1 MNRLRYRL
9 NLDPESACS
18 TESASSETAEAFPES
33 FDIFSTIENKII
45 PSGQS
50 LYDVLLNLINEFDS
64 SGAAEIFRLLL
75 ERRSA
80 IPVFNP
86 LSKKHHLN
94 LLSHIALPGIGSI
107 GEDKTLMRFAV
118 VSCRKRNESQ
128 TSEILKSLFNIDSIH
143 CYDFKKD
150 NITSVGLTA
159 EIGCGCLLIE
169 NSGVR
174 KAQNVLVTHVVGDFT
189 PLWPF
194 ILQFADH
201 LLIEDATSEEDGF
214 YRSFMKKS
222 QQMSTEIIKA
232 DTKLGKIPYVCI
244 WKPSLGASRWNMKN
258 PTEELTFRHLQ
269 IEGQLDKT
277 VGTMKAL
284 VASALNDE
292 KRKSHSTPERLS
304 LCQIPILEGYS
315 SLLPEKL
322 FKMESNITESI
333 PNFNNV
339 KKEEFLLQKNYR
351 EQAKHE
357 EAKCEYR
364 LDKERVLIENDA
376 IRRCQEQ
383 RRVDARQIQFHPLL
397 RTMLDLLKVEDSCSR
412 VLSLRML
419 EKVLSDRNE
428 RELHPKQMEICNLY
442 EQSTAMR
449 KGDQVD
455 ALKEKLKEARIDFNE
470 SVVNIEHLWRELS
483 HLYTSTAPW
492 NRSPIIWK
500 IPRFAAQHLVDG
512 FSIELL
518 DGDSNLIHLEWM
530 TEVLHELGSLIDK
543 KNRERIFVLSVM
555 GVQSSGKS
563 TLLNTMFGVQLRTS
577 VGQCTRGVNMQL
589 LKVEGRQEYDYI
601 LLLDTEGTR
610 SPEYHGLPG
619 SEKRD
624 NQMATLSILLA
635 DATIIVTPGENDAAI
650 KEILPIVLMA
660 YQVYL
665 SSF

>member
-1 MNRLRYRL
+1 M
-9 NLDPESACS
+9 
-18 TESASSETAEAFPES
+18 
-33 FDIFSTIENKII
+33 
-45 PSGQS
+45 
-50 LYDVLLNLINEFDS
+50 
-64 SGAAEIFRLLL
+64 
-75 ERRSA
+75 
-80 IPVFNP
+80 
-86 LSKKHHLN
+86 
-94 LLSHIALPGIGSI
+94 GSI

-118 VSCRKRNESQ
+118 VSCRKKNESQ

-143 CYDFKKD
+143 CYDFKKK
-150 NITSVGLTA
+150 NVSSVPLAA
-159 EIGCGCLLIE
+159 EIGCGSLLIE

-174 KAQNVLVTHVVGDFT
+174 KAQNVLVTRVVGDFT
-189 PLWPF
+189 SLWPF
-194 ILQFADH
+194 LLHFADH
-201 LLIEDATSEEDGF
+201 LLIEDATTEEDGF
-214 YRSFMKKS
+214 CSSFLKKS
-222 QQMSTEIIKA
+222 HQFSAEIISVDA
-232 DTKLGKIPYVCI
+232 KLGNVPFVCI
-244 WKPSLGASRWNMKN
+244 WKPSLGSSSWNMKM
-258 PTEELTFRHLQ
+258 PTNELTFRHLQ
-269 IEGQLDKT
+269 IEDQLDKA
-277 VGTMKAL
+277 VGSLRSLFAFSM
-284 VASALNDE
+284 NDE
-292 KRKSHSTPERLS
+292 KRKSTSERLKLS
-304 LCQIPILEGYS
+304 QIPILEGFN

-322 FKMESNITESI
+322 LEVESNISESI
-333 PNFNNV
+333 PNLSHV
-339 KKEEFLLQKNYR
+339 KKNEFLLQKNYR

-357 EAKCEYR
+357 EIKCEYR
-364 LDKERVLIENDA
+364 LDKEKVLIEDAA

-383 RRVDARQIQFHPLL
+383 RRADARNVQDHPLL
-397 RTMLDLLKVEDSCSR
+397 KLLLKLLTIEDSCSR

-419 EKVLSDRNE
+419 EKILGDRNE
-428 RELHPKQMEICNLY
+428 RELHPKQLEIRNLY
-442 EQSTAMR
+442 SSYVEQSMR
-449 KGDQVD
+449 RGDLVD
-455 ALKEKLKEARIDFNE
+455 ILKEKLKKARIDFNE

-500 IPRFAAQHLVDG
+500 IPRLAAQHLADG
-512 FSIELL
+512 FCIELL

-530 TEVLHELGSLIDK
+530 TEVLHELGSLIGK

-577 VGQCTRGVNMQL
+577 VGQCTRGVSMQL
-589 LKVEGRQEYDYI
+589 LKVKGRQEYDYI
-601 LLLDTEGTR
+601 LLMDTEGTR